1 MKKRTSVIIGMMMT
15 LCMGVMPV
23 SAAGSAPYEGTSV
36 GTTTVDL
43 EASAREEKGTSV
55 NDISDTVVI
64 SYKLYWNKVECRVTK
79 KSDIP
84 KKWNPSTFRY
94 DLDDTTNTKD
104 TYKLTSNVNSDLTK
118 SHAMLYN
125 FYIENYSN
133 AKLKF
138 EGTGKLNSD
147 LSSVGLKF
155 SDVESVEVDSAAKNV
170 TTNSETGEKQTGS
183 LNIYV
188 ENATDQQVLKAFY
201 EKLGSTSST
210 IGSCDITVSV
220 VE

>member
-15 LCMGVMPV
+15 LCMGAMPV
-23 SAAGSAPYEGTSV
+23 SAAYEGTSV

-43 EASAREEKGTSV
+43 KASAREEKGTSV

-64 SYKLYWNKVECRVTK
+64 SYKLNWSSRTECKVTK

-104 TYKLTSNVNSDLTK
+104 TYKLTSNVNSDLTRP
-118 SHAMLYN
+118 HAMLYN

>member
-84 KKWNPSTFRY
+84 KKWNPSTFRCY
-94 DLDDTTNTKD
+94 
-104 TYKLTSNVNSDLTK
+104 
-118 SHAMLYN
+118 
-125 FYIENYSN
+125 
-133 AKLKF
+133 
-138 EGTGKLNSD
+138 
-147 LSSVGLKF
+147 
-155 SDVESVEVDSAAKNV
+155 
-170 TTNSETGEKQTGS
+170 
-183 LNIYV
+183 
-188 ENATDQQVLKAFY
+188 
-201 EKLGSTSST
+201 
-210 IGSCDITVSV
+210 
-220 VE
+220 

>member
-15 LCMGVMPV
+15 LCMGAMPV
-23 SAAGSAPYEGTSV
+23 SAAYEGTSV

-43 EASAREEKGTSV
+43 KASASEEKGTSV

-64 SYKLYWNKVECRVTK
+64 SYKLNWSSRTECKVTK

-104 TYKLTSNVNSDLTK
+104 TYKLTSNVNSDLTRP
-118 SHAMLYN
+118 HAMLYN